1 MTQILQLAIA
11 VAVGLGA
18 SVQVSMLAAIQRDRG
33 PLEAG
38 WLSILGTAVGIAAV
52 LAIRAGRGDPVELPS
67 PLDRVWVFAAVG
79 AVAAAGLVVAFRG
92 GEAYLAVTGLFGAAF
107 IVASA
112 ALAPRLGVALLFSAI
127 TAGTLGGALAMDHL
141 GAFGNE
147 VQRVNATRLL
157 GVLVVLA
164 GVVIV
169 RSR

>member
-1 MTQILQLAIA
+1 MTQLLQLA
-11 VAVGLGA
+11 VALVIGLGA

-38 WLSILGTAVGIAAV
+38 WLSILGTAVGLAAV
-52 LAIRAGRGDPVELPS
+52 LAIRAGRGDPVELPG
-67 PLDRVWVFAAVG
+67 PLDRLWVFAAVG
-79 AVAAAGLVVAFRG
+79 VIAAAGLVVAFRG

-127 TAGTLGGALAMDHL
+127 TTGTLAGALTMDHL

-147 VQRVNATRLL
+147 VQRVNATRVL